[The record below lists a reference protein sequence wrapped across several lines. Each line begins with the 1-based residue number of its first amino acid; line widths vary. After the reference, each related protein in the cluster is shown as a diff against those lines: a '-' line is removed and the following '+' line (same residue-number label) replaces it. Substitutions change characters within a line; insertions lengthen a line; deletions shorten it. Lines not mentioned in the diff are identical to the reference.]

1 MGTHFGR
8 WLFQTASVCLGL
20 DWGGPAPHCWQG
32 WTSLFGYPSRWWRP
46 AKDQRSPL
54 RRCFKPR
61 PLRRAGCAGF
71 ASSCRSDVLKSFRS
85 LGGWPASCPA
95 TYRSTHGH
103 RHVRNWARM
112 EIIYLDR
119 ESTPLIGRVPA
130 TAFDQLPHGHR
141 DGIGF
146 RAAQLP
152 RPAQKRAIQ
161 VQKLKCGFYLRM
173 EPQPCS
179 PGSKTTTTGSW

>member
-1 MGTHFGR
+1 MRAVICVLSPSQDGNAVRCDAGFRASGVCDGDTRPVGT
-8 WLFQTASVCLGL
+8 LKTASVCLGL
-20 DWGGPAPHCWQG
+20 DWGDPAPHCWQG

-85 LGGWPASCPA
+85 PGGWPASCPA

-103 RHVRNWARM
+103 RHVRNWARI
-112 EIIYLDR
+112 EIIYLR
-119 ESTPLIGRVPA
+119 
-130 TAFDQLPHGHR
+130 
-141 DGIGF
+141 
-146 RAAQLP
+146 
-152 RPAQKRAIQ
+152 
-161 VQKLKCGFYLRM
+161 
-173 EPQPCS
+173 
-179 PGSKTTTTGSW
+179 